1 MGSWS
6 GLLKVIV
13 QFRSDTIGCKT
24 HVKFASSHWS
34 FLVSFDPSI
43 VSQMKSVCYSYVCR
57 FRVCHVY
64 SDGIHASTF
73 VYQSRLVSALFC
85 QTACFAKG
93 LLALTPG
100 YPGQQDFNKVSQQL
114 SQNWRKRKIVF
125 LFRFRAVLV
134 SRHGY

>member
-13 QFRSDTIGCKT
+13 QFRNDTIGSKT

-64 SDGIHASTF
+64 SAGIHARF
-73 VYQSRLVSALFC
+73 YVRVSV
-85 QTACFAKG
+85 T
-93 LLALTPG
+93 
-100 YPGQQDFNKVSQQL
+100 L
-114 SQNWRKRKIVF
+114 S
-125 LFRFRAVLV
+125 
-134 SRHGY
+134 